1 MKVIVTGATGLIGS
15 RLVDALKGR
24 GDDVTVLSRR
34 PDDARE
40 ALGVETVGWR
50 PEAEPA
56 PAEALSG
63 RQGVVHLA
71 GETIGR
77 RWTKSSKREIES
89 SRTRGTAN
97 LVLGLE
103 AADPRPAVL
112 ACASAVGIYGAR
124 GAERIDET
132 SPSGDDF
139 LATVTRMWEA
149 TARRAEELGMR
160 VVSLR
165 TGVVLDRRG
174 GALARM
180 LPPFKLGLGGPVAG
194 GDQYVPWI
202 HIDDVVGM
210 YLAALDDPA
219 WSGPINATAPEPA
232 TNAAFSKALG
242 RALRRPAFVPVP
254 ALAVRLL
261 FGEMAMVVTEGQR
274 AVPARAEELGYEF
287 RHPDLDGA
295 LRAAL
300 GRG

>member
-1 MKVIVTGATGLIGS
+1 
-15 RLVDALKGR
+15 
-24 GDDVTVLSRR
+24 
-34 PDDARE
+34 
-40 ALGVETVGWR
+40 
-50 PEAEPA
+50 
-56 PAEALSG
+56 
-63 RQGVVHLA
+63 
-71 GETIGR
+71 
-77 RWTKSSKREIES
+77 
-89 SRTRGTAN
+89 
-97 LVLGLE
+97 
-103 AADPRPAVL
+103 VL

-132 SPSGDDF
+132 SPSGHDF

-149 TARRAEELGMR
+149 AARRAEELGMR

-174 GALARM
+174 GALERM

-261 FGEMAMVVTEGQR
+261 FGEMALVVTEGQR